1 MISKKICARC
11 GKADDGS
18 FTSAFCPQCE
28 PVTHKRLP
36 EDVVKC
42 PKCGRFFVRGV
53 WTKCDALGAL
63 NGMFQ
68 PRGYTVKNIIVIK
81 RTKKTIL
88 EAELEPKRFVGVLLE
103 LKQCQECSLR
113 SGGYHEAVIQVR
125 GDDKER
131 IRQAAERLIHKIS
144 ATTFI
149 AKVEEK
155 KEGIDIQVGR
165 KRAALEAVDWMHL
178 PRTQSNKLIGMH
190 EGKRLM
196 RTSICVRV

>member
-1 MISKKICARC
+1 MISTKICPRC
-11 GKADDGS
+11 GKEDDGT

-28 PVTHKRLP
+28 PVKHKRLP
-36 EDVVKC
+36 DEVVKC
-42 PKCGRFFVRGV
+42 PKCNRYFIRGV

-88 EAELEPKRFVGVLLE
+88 EAELEPKRFIGVLLE
-103 LKQCQECSLR
+103 LKQCQECSLK

-125 GDDKER
+125 GENR
-131 IRQAAERLIHKIS
+131 EVVRHTAERLIHRIS
-144 ATTFI
+144 AVTFI
-149 AKVEEK
+149 PRVEEK

-165 KRAALEAVDWMHL
+165 KRAALEAVDWLHI

-190 EGKRLM
+190 EGKRLY
-196 RTSICVRV
+196 RTSICIRV

>member
-1 MISKKICARC
+1 MISKKICPRC
-11 GKADDGS
+11 GKEDDGS
-18 FTSAFCPQCE
+18 FASAFCPSCE

-36 EDVVKC
+36 ESVVKC

-53 WTKCDALGAL
+53 WTRCDALGAL

-68 PRGYTVKNIIVIK
+68 PRGYTAKNVIIVK
-81 RTKKTIL
+81 RAKKTIL
-88 EAELEPKRFVGVLLE
+88 QAELEPKRFIDVLLE

-125 GDDKER
+125 GENAER
-131 IRQAAERLIHKIS
+131 VREVVERLIHRIG
-144 ATTFI
+144 AITFI

-165 KRAALEAVDWMHL
+165 KRAALEAVNWMHL
-178 PRTQSNKLIGMH
+178 ERTQSNKLIGMH
-190 EGKRLM
+190 QGKRLM
-196 RTSICVRV
+196 RTTICVRV